1 MNLIYLTPKDS
12 AKTSLSLY
20 VIVGRM
26 GGFSQLRQVLQKA
39 WNRTGGNGGCSVSKR
54 LFLIDGNSLI
64 NRAFYALPP
73 LTNQAGQPT
82 NAVYGLT
89 RMLFRLQDD
98 YNPDQIVVT
107 FDVSGGP
114 TFRHEQ
120 YKEYKAGRRPMP
132 DDLRLQIPVMKDILD
147 ALGIARLEL
156 EGYEAD
162 DLLGTVSLQGGKKRD
177 LQCLSSQV
185 IGTVFSLFQI
195 KRLFCTPSGALPKR
209 SWWTRRL
216 F

>member
-1 MNLIYLTPKDS
+1 M
-12 AKTSLSLY
+12 
-20 VIVGRM
+20 
-26 GGFSQLRQVLQKA
+26 
-39 WNRTGGNGGCSVSKR
+39 SKR

-107 FDVSGGP
+107 FDVSGP

-195 KRLFCTPSGALPKR
+195 KRLFCTPSGGALPKR